1 MREILSK
8 SNQSKIIGVANFV
21 HKIHILNKLA
31 FITVLGFMLIHEPNG
46 SLECKYCPIVETSL
60 TVLDHYKVPQKSLEF
75 SFETTVFLVNCMP
88 TLALDGISSYVSLY
102 IF

>member
-1 MREILSK
+1 MYFIFFIQFQNLVEREILSK

-46 SLECKYCPIVETSL
+46 SLENASIVL
-60 TVLDHYKVPQKSLEF
+60 LLK
-75 SFETTVFLVNCMP
+75 LV
-88 TLALDGISSYVSLY
+88 
-102 IF
+102 